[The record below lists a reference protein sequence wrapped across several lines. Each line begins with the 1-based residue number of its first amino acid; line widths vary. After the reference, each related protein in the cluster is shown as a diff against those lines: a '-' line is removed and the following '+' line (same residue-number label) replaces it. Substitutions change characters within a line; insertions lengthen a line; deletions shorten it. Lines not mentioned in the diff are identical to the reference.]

1 MFVICYIIF
10 FSFIFF
16 LISLQKLHVKVDI
29 NDCSMSKDLSQ
40 LKFEKFNLYYKI
52 DLNLKL

>member
-16 LISLQKLHVKVDI
+16 LISLQKSHVKVDI
-29 NDCSMSKDLSQ
+29 NDFSLSKDLSQ
-40 LKFEKFNLYYKI
+40 IKFEKFNLYYKI